1 MSYDMRQTTTGE
13 ELIMKGASKD
23 LSLLQSSQAIPTT
36 TQESSEEKHLRI
48 LTQAS
53 QALQMSKTNTTM
65 GSKAVTVRTGF
76 QSERPKLAVSK
87 DNQRFRRID
96 FKPITAGIVSP
107 RCHTNEDQWQ
117 MSNLMR
123 NSKRD
128 GSFMSTD
135 EISEI
140 LLKSTKLNSP
150 TSGFSTAR
158 SVK

>member
-76 QSERPKLAVSK
+76 
-87 DNQRFRRID
+87 
-96 FKPITAGIVSP
+96 
-107 RCHTNEDQWQ
+107 
-117 MSNLMR
+117 
-123 NSKRD
+123 
-128 GSFMSTD
+128 
-135 EISEI
+135 
-140 LLKSTKLNSP
+140 
-150 TSGFSTAR
+150 
-158 SVK
+158 

>member
-1 MSYDMRQTTTGE
+1 MSYDMRATNTGE

-53 QALQMSKTNTTM
+53 QALQMSKTTTM

-76 QSERPKLAVSK
+76 QSERPKLAISN

-96 FKPITAGIVSP
+96 VKPITAGILSP